1 MTNRETGHPVR
12 LTQDVLST
20 GNITRRVGSGLLFI
34 ADNLDVLDTHSQAPH
49 YFPRGHSLEIYFSVT
64 KRSIIYPCASCNL
77 LNPALPKMCAE
88 LCGKRRLYESR
99 GRHWHPPYLTR
110 LPREYVSH
118 VYLWIPPSS
127 SHKTQT
133 CLSPSTLRPSEILTR
148 SKRWPFSRHHFDGR
162 VNTQCEI
169 GFGSLEVCSHSVDK
183 TGPPRPCDLES
194 VHPSIELYAE
204 CRFITA

>member
-1 MTNRETGHPVR
+1 MGLVSFLSPTTSTS
-12 LTQDVLST
+12 LTLTRKRPIISHVAIPLKSISLSL
-20 GNITRRVGSGLLFI
+20 NGLL
-34 ADNLDVLDTHSQAPH
+34 
-49 YFPRGHSLEIYFSVT
+49 
-64 KRSIIYPCASCNL
+64 IYPCASCNL

-99 GRHWHPPYLTR
+99 GRHWHSPYLTR

-133 CLSPSTLRPSEILTR
+133 CLSPSTLRPSEMLTR

-194 VHPSIELYAE
+194 VHPSIELCAE